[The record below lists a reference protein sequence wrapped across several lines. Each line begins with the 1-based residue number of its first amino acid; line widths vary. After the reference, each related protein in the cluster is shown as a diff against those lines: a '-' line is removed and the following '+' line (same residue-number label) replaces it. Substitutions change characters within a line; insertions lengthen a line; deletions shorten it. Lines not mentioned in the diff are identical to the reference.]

1 MTDNDELI
9 EINPGDISKVEND
22 PEVIVIEDNASS
34 DSEDGSKKKDVD
46 PAAALEKL
54 KRKLKQEKDRANE
67 AESRARAAIAQASS
81 ASNEMDDT
89 HLHLVGNAISTI
101 KRDQD
106 ILKMNYR
113 DSMASG
119 DYDRV
124 AEIQEA
130 MSTNAAKL
138 LQLENGFND
147 MKNKPKQVVPPP
159 QQKDF
164 TVEDLITRV
173 TPKSA
178 EWLKEHQDDLGDA
191 RSLRIMGRAHDD
203 AVDMGIKAESKE
215 YFKFIEKRLG
225 IGSLS
230 EPVDDDTEVF
240 SEAAKPMQR
249 RQSPP
254 AAPVTRSG
262 NGSGQRPNEIRLTRE
277 QVEYAKISG
286 LTPKEY
292 YLEMLR
298 EKNRPN

>member
-1 MTDNDELI
+1 MSENEELI
-9 EINPGDISKVEND
+9 EINPGDISKVQDD
-22 PEVIVIEDNASS
+22 PEVIIIDDPASGEA
-34 DSEDGSKKKDVD
+34 DDGAKKRDVD

-54 KRKLKQEKDRANE
+54 KRKLKQEKDRANDAE
-67 AESRARAAIAQASS
+67 ARARLAVAQASS

-89 HLHLVGNAISTI
+89 HLHLVGSAISTI

-113 DSMASG
+113 ESLTNG

-124 AEIQEA
+124 AEIQES
-130 MSTNAAKL
+130 MSMNAAKL

-147 MKNKPKQVVPPP
+147 MKSKPKQVVPPP
-159 QQKDF
+159 PPKDM

-203 AVDMGIKAESKE
+203 AVDMGIKAESQE
-215 YFKFIEKRLG
+215 YFSFIEKRLG
-225 IGSLS
+225 IGNRGRS
-230 EPVDDDTEVF
+230 VDEDTEVF
-240 SEAAKPMQR
+240 SEAARPMQR

-262 NGSGQRPNEIRLTRE
+262 NGSGQRSTEIRLTKE
-277 QVEYAKISG
+277 QVEHAKISG

-292 YLEMLR
+292 YIEMLR
-298 EKNRPN
+298 EKNRAN

>member
-225 IGSLS
+225 IGSPS

>member
-1 MTDNDELI
+1 MADNDELI
-9 EINPGDISKVEND
+9 EINPGDISEIEGD
-22 PEVIVIEDNASS
+22 PEVIVIDDPSGEAV
-34 DSEDGSKKKDVD
+34 DGSKKKDVD

-113 DSMASG
+113 DSMATG
-119 DYDRV
+119 DYDKV

-147 MKNKPKQVVPPP
+147 MKNKPKQVVAPPP
-159 QQKDF
+159 PKDF
-164 TVEDLITRV
+164 TVEDLIPRV

-178 EWLKEHQDDLGDA
+178 EWLKEHQDDLSDA

-215 YFKFIEKRLG
+215 YFNFIEKRLG
-225 IGSLS
+225 IGKSVEQS
-230 EPVDDDTEVF
+230 DDDTEVF

-262 NGSGQRPNEIRLTRE
+262 NGTGQRPNEIRLTKE

-292 YLEMLR
+292 YIEMLR